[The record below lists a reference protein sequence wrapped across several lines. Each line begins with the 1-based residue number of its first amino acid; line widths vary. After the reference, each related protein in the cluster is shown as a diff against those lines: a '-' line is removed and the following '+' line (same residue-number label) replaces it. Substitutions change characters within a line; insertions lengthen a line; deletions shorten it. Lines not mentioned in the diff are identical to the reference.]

1 MRTAV
6 ARQAC
11 SFYTLSKRS
20 LEQLRAE
27 YPTLNRCMLR
37 IEEGLVTDFDSELG
51 SPDGEGGGS
60 PRSSFAGGWGADD
73 GYGGGDGGGGG
84 GASSRRLEARMR
96 NVEKQVAELQAETG
110 SKLDALMAM
119 MVDMQA
125 STAAIHTKT
134 TTIEDR

>member
-1 MRTAV
+1 MARHGTQAKVVRVRTAV

-37 IEEGLVTDFDSELG
+37 IEEGLVTDFDSELS

-60 PRSSFAGGWGADD
+60 PRSSFAGGGWGADD

-96 NVEKQVAELQAETG
+96 IVEKQVAELQA
-110 SKLDALMAM
+110 
-119 MVDMQA
+119 
-125 STAAIHTKT
+125 
-134 TTIEDR
+134 